1 MIKLNDP
8 YFLDIENNGKN
19 LRLVVYANGVEKV
32 CRKTTHK
39 SLSALIQSCENHLFK
54 GRLQLFRN
62 PEEISVVVKG
72 EVVGE
77 ITADTLLNCLK
88 FDQQ

>member
-1 MIKLNDP
+1 MIRTP
-8 YFLDIENNGKN
+8 LDIEINGKN
-19 LRLVVYANGVEKV
+19 LRLVVYDAGVEKV

-39 SLSALIQSCENHLFK
+39 SLFEFIQTGENHLFK
-54 GRLQLFRN
+54 GRLQLFKN
-62 PEEISVVVKG
+62 HNVIVIEVKG
-72 EVVGE
+72 DVVGE